1 MLRWINNKLPELRI
15 NNFTSDWNSGIALA
29 ALVDAIAPGLFPDWQ
44 ELKKE
49 DALLIAQKAMA
60 LAEKWLSCPQ
70 LITAE
75 DLINPKVDEQSVI
88 TYLSSFPTAKIKD
101 GCPIKIFSKSN
112 PNRVR
117 VYNIKDTVCNAP
129 TTFTVETFSAGDGKL
144 DVKVLDPQGKE
155 VSVKSV
161 FNEDRS
167 KTYTCTYTPKSE
179 GQHKIVVLFNGKE
192 VPKSPFT
199 VQVAGVKGDP
209 TKVQV
214 EGVKDGQVNRQSQFE
229 VDVSKAGLGA
239 VEVQIIDLADNKPS
253 IIPLKVVPIEEP
265 KTEAAAAAAAA
276 PAEKTKSEEKKS
288 RRQQEQQPELVKPSQ
303 RKASKDEIKPAAAAE
318 SAETPTKFR
327 VEYVPQKAGPH
338 QIQVKFAGENTPNSP
353 YTVNFAPPC
362 DLTKIKASGKG
373 LYSLRVGDTG
383 DFQIFT
389 EGAGQGKLQVYVQ
402 NPNGQNIPV
411 EMRRIDLDSKAVQQ
425 QKSSIVTGPNHVCS
439 DIANGG
445 TYECVYKPDQIG
457 KYNVVIQYG
466 EQEILR

>member
-1 MLRWINNKLPELRI
+1 
-15 NNFTSDWNSGIALA
+15 
-29 ALVDAIAPGLFPDWQ
+29 
-44 ELKKE
+44 
-49 DALLIAQKAMA
+49 MA

-88 TYLSSFPTAKIKD
+88 TYLSSFPTAKIKE

-117 VYNIKDTVCNAP
+117 VYNIKDTVCNA
-129 TTFTVETFSAGDGKL
+129 TTNFTVETFSAGDGKL
-144 DVKVLDPQGKE
+144 DVKVIDPQGKE
-155 VSVKSV
+155 VPIKSV

-179 GQHKIVVLFNGKE
+179 GQHKVVVSFNGKE
-192 VPKSPFT
+192 VPKSPFI

-209 TKVQV
+209 SKVQV

-229 VDVSKAGLGA
+229 VDVSNAGLGQ

-265 KTEAAAAAAAA
+265 KPETAAA
-276 PAEKTKSEEKKS
+276 PASEEKKS
-288 RRQQEQQPELVKPSQ
+288 RRQQEQQPDLVKPSQ
-303 RKASKDEIKPAAAAE
+303 RKASKEEIKPTE
-318 SAETPTKFR
+318 TAETPTKFR

-373 LYSLRVGDTG
+373 LYSLRVGDSG

-389 EGAGQGKLQVYVQ
+389 EGAGQGKLQVNVQ
-402 NPNGQNIPV
+402 DPNGKNIPV
-411 EMRRIDLDSKAVQQ
+411 EMRRIDLDSKALQQ
-425 QKSSIVTGPNHVCS
+425 QKSTIVTDANHVCS

-457 KYNVVIQYG
+457 KYNVIIQYG